1 MDYTKDLHEMCEI
14 LSRELSDAKDK
25 IMQAGGKL
33 SGSDVEYI
41 DKLTHAIKSIK
52 TTIAMMEAEGDEGAS
67 GRMYPYYGGSYNDGS
82 YNNGSYRGRSSYAR
96 GRMNARRDSMG
107 RYSGDDNM
115 VAELRE
121 LMQDAPDEQTRKE
134 FERFIQKIERM

>member
-14 LSRELSDAKDK
+14 LSRELSEANDK
-25 IMQAGGKL
+25 IRQAGGKM
-33 SGSDVEYI
+33 SGSDLDYV
-41 DKLTHAIKSIK
+41 DKLTHALKSIK
-52 TTIAMMEAEGDEGAS
+52 TTIAMMEADEGTS

-82 YNNGSYRGRSSYAR
+82 YNNGGSYRGRSSYAR

-121 LMQDAPDEQTRKE
+121 LMEDAPDERMKQE
-134 FERFIQKIERM
+134 FQRFISKIEHM

>member
-14 LSRELSDAKDK
+14 LSRELSEANEK
-25 IMQAGGKL
+25 IRQAGGKM
-33 SGSDVEYI
+33 SGSDLDYI
-41 DKLTHAIKSIK
+41 DKLTHALKSIK
-52 TTIAMMEAEGDEGAS
+52 TTIAMMEADEGAS

-115 VAELRE
+115 VTELRE

>member
-1 MDYTKDLHEMCEI
+1 MDYTKDLYDMCEV
-14 LSRELSDAKDK
+14 LSRELSEANEK
-25 IMQAGGKL
+25 IRQAGGKM
-33 SGSDVEYI
+33 SGPDLDYL
-41 DKLTHAIKSIK
+41 DKLTHALKSIK
-52 TTIAMMEAEGDEGAS
+52 TTIAMMEAEENEGAS

-82 YNNGSYRGRSSYAR
+82 YNGGSYRGRSSYAR

-121 LMQDAPDEQTRKE
+121 LMRDAPDEQTRKE

>member
-14 LSRELSDAKDK
+14 LSRELSEANEK
-25 IMQAGGKL
+25 IRQAGGKM
-33 SGSDVEYI
+33 SGSDLDYV
-41 DKLTHAIKSIK
+41 DKLTHALKSIK
-52 TTIAMMEAEGDEGAS
+52 TTIAMMEADEGAS

-82 YNNGSYRGRSSYAR
+82 YNGGSYRGRSSYAR

-107 RYSGDDNM
+107 RYSGDDNI

>member
-1 MDYTKDLHEMCEI
+1 
-14 LSRELSDAKDK
+14 
-25 IMQAGGKL
+25 
-33 SGSDVEYI
+33 
-41 DKLTHAIKSIK
+41 
-52 TTIAMMEAEGDEGAS
+52 
-67 GRMYPYYGGSYNDGS
+67 
-82 YNNGSYRGRSSYAR
+82 
-96 GRMNARRDSMG
+96 MG

>member
-14 LSRELSDAKDK
+14 LSRELSEANEK
-25 IMQAGGKL
+25 IRQAGGKM
-33 SGSDVEYI
+33 SGSDLDYV
-41 DKLTHAIKSIK
+41 DKLTHALKSIK
-52 TTIAMMEAEGDEGAS
+52 TTIAMMEADEGAS

-115 VAELRE
+115 VTELRE

>member
-1 MDYTKDLHEMCEI
+1 MDYTKDLYDMCEV
-14 LSRELSDAKDK
+14 LSRELSEANEK
-25 IMQAGGKL
+25 IRQAGGKM
-33 SGSDVEYI
+33 SGSDLDYV
-41 DKLTHAIKSIK
+41 DKLTHALKSIK
-52 TTIAMMEAEGDEGAS
+52 TTIAMMEAEGNEGAS

-82 YNNGSYRGRSSYAR
+82 YNGGSYRGRSSYAR

>member
-14 LSRELSDAKDK
+14 LSRELSEANEK
-25 IMQAGGKL
+25 IRQAGGKM
-33 SGSDVEYI
+33 SGSDLDYI
-41 DKLTHAIKSIK
+41 DKLTHALKSIK
-52 TTIAMMEAEGDEGAS
+52 TTIAMMEADEGTS

-82 YNNGSYRGRSSYAR
+82 YNNGGSYRGRSSYAR

-121 LMQDAPDEQTRKE
+121 LMEDAPDERMKQE
-134 FERFIQKIERM
+134 FQRFISKIEHM